1 MGAPVADEAA
11 AVLPP
16 GAERRVALLER
27 LLRRVDLPR
36 VPVESG
42 RHVGDFLFVLRIA
55 AAVLDE
61 HVGDGAERRHLLLR
75 FDEVIPA
82 PLLRA
87 DLHDE
92 IRILVVGVEHHVDA
106 RDVVRNRLLDVDVLA
121 GGERVRRDPGVREVG
136 RADEHRVDVVAVEHT
151 AIVADDVERL
161 RERAIGALE
170 VRSACSARP
179 RTHRELHV
187 VVARERVEHATGAAA
202 HADDGHPHAVVGALP
217 GEQGLGGCHG
227 QRDRAVLQELSS
239 MHYFSLDPDARVGG
253 EGLYR
258 VTVYDDIWGRAYIN
272 SGNRASFACRIS
284 GMSDRSDRRAVY
296 RPSVNAT

>member
-1 MGAPVADEAA
+1 M
-11 AVLPP
+11 
-16 GAERRVALLER
+16 
-27 LLRRVDLPR
+27 
-36 VPVESG
+36 
-42 RHVGDFLFVLRIA
+42 
-55 AAVLDE
+55 
-61 HVGDGAERRHLLLR
+61 GDGAEQLHLLLR

-106 RDVVRNRLLDVDVLA
+106 RDVVRNRLLDEDVLA
-121 GGERVRRDPGVREVG
+121 RGERVGRDPGVREVG

-161 RERAIGALE
+161 RERTIGALK
-170 VRSACSARP
+170 VLLLVLRDLAP
-179 RTHRELHV
+179 HRELHV
-187 VVARERVEHATGAAA
+187 VVARERVEHAAGAVA

-217 GEQGLGGCHG
+217 GEQGLGGRHC
-227 QRDRAVLQELSS
+227 QRDRAVLQEFSS

-258 VTVYDDIWGRAYIN
+258 VTVYDDIW
-272 SGNRASFACRIS
+272 RASLHQLGGPGQFC
-284 GMSDRSDRRAVY
+284 MQDFWNVRSIRQEGG
-296 RPSVNAT
+296 